1 VSAIRK
7 RRRARPAPGLSSWQ
21 TLKLAAPGLLIGVMA
36 SWALGPMLS
45 GLLFGVT
52 ATDPVTFL
60 SMLAVLTLVAALAG
74 YIPARRASR
83 IDPLTALRAQ

>member
-1 VSAIRK
+1 MSPQA
-7 RRRARPAPGLSSWQ
+7 SSILQ
-21 TLKLAAPGLLIGVMA
+21 TLKLAAVGLLIGVAA
-36 SWALGPMLS
+36 SWALGRLLS

-52 ATDPVTFL
+52 ATDPATFL